1 MATDV
6 LRPQDCLIKRIG
18 VSPAM
23 SPAIYHRR
31 RCSYQSTKP
40 VRKAVCRQPEQNQNQ
55 RKRFNQNETT
65 IPKRSSSVDLK
76 SSARNLVMGSV
87 TILRRGES
95 FDSKIFK
102 NESVKKAPVIRDDE
116 VIAVGTERL
125 GPERPEMIPK
135 QIGMRDSNLKGLFS
149 SKSVISDVYAGSAA
163 FSLSPSPSSLPL
175 PSFSKK
181 KQQASIIVDDS
192 ATRDLRRLLRLD

>member
-6 LRPQDCLIKRIG
+6 LRPQDCLIERIG
-18 VSPAM
+18 VSPAT
-23 SPAIYHRR
+23 SAAIYPRQ
-31 RCSYQSTKP
+31 RCSYQSTKL
-40 VRKAVCRQPEQNQNQ
+40 VRKTVFRQPEQNRNQ

-65 IPKRSSSVDLK
+65 TKRSSSVDLK
-76 SSARNLVMGSV
+76 SSARNLVMGNV

-95 FDSKIFK
+95 LDSMIFK
-102 NESVKKAPVIRDDE
+102 NELVKKAPVIADDE
-116 VIAVGTERL
+116 VIAFGTERL
-125 GPERPEMIPK
+125 GPDRPEMIPK
-135 QIGMRDSNLKGLFS
+135 QIRMRDSNLKGLFS
-149 SKSVISDVYAGSAA
+149 SESVISDVYAGSAA

-181 KQQASIIVDDS
+181 KQQASLIVDDS